1 MEILKKIRNRQFI
14 EIKIL
19 KKLKNNYIIII
30 NLQKKR
36 RKCYMEYNQKFIPEG
51 WDCAP
56 QAFSLQELNVASIN
70 GNIMQAKV
78 NKCDSKYNLY
88 LDLGN
93 NITGII
99 PRDEVEAINI
109 DETGFPKPN
118 ICTNKINK
126 YVQFKVKDITKNNT
140 VILSRKAV
148 GKEAINWIKNDLKEG
163 MVVYGIV
170 KNIKPYGAFVE
181 IGGGIVGLVH
191 IEDISVA
198 RIKSPYERFKIGQK
212 IKIVVKSIDRK
223 TNRVILSY
231 KEMYGTWEDNIKDFE
246 EGTVVKGIAR
256 EIEKRKNGIFV
267 ELKPNLIGL
276 ADYKENIEYGNNVNV
291 YIKRT
296 IV

>member
-1 MEILKKIRNRQFI
+1 
-14 EIKIL
+14 
-19 KKLKNNYIIII
+19 
-30 NLQKKR
+30 
-36 RKCYMEYNQKFIPEG
+36 MEYSQKFIPEG
-51 WDCAP
+51 WESTP
-56 QAFSLQELNVASIN
+56 KVFSLEELNIASIN

-78 NKCDSKYNLY
+78 NRCDSNYNLY

-99 PRDEVEAINI
+99 PREEVEAINI

-118 ICTNKINK
+118 ICKSKMNKF
-126 YVQFKVKDITKNNT
+126 VQFKVKDITKNDT

-148 GKEAINWIKNDLKEG
+148 GKAAINWMKNDLKEG
-163 MVVYGIV
+163 MIVYGIV
-170 KNIKPYGAFVE
+170 KNIRPYGAFVE

-212 IKIVVKSIDRK
+212 IKIVIKSIDRK

-231 KEMYGTWEDNIKDFE
+231 KEMYGTWEENIKNFK
-246 EGTVVKGIAR
+246 EGMIATGIVR
-256 EIEKRKNGIFV
+256 ETEKKKNGIFI

-276 ADYKENIEYGNNVNV
+276 ANYKENIEYGNNVNV
-291 YIKRT
+291 YIKR
-296 IV
+296 IIPEKKKIKLEII